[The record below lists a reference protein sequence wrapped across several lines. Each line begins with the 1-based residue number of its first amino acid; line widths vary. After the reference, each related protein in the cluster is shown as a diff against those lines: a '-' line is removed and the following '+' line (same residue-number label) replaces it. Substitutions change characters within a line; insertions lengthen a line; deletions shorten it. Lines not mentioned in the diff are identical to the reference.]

1 MTKEKYIE
9 YSLMEEPPIELF
21 YNYWIDNG
29 GKVITIDEFTKIWM
43 EMSQFFTGVP
53 VEINR
58 NIKFFNLKNI
68 IEKVYEYYNNKFQ
81 IHT

>member
-9 YSLMEEPPIELF
+9 YSVMEDPPIELF
-21 YNYWIDNG
+21 YEFWKDKGGKDIGIDN
-29 GKVITIDEFTKIWM
+29 FTKIWM
-43 EMSQFFTGVP
+43 EMSQFFGGAAI
-53 VEINR
+53 EINR